1 MRLTLPSLAL
11 GLLLCQGAFAGDGT
25 AAIGGGLGVSWAT
38 LLVNSSAA
46 RPAQPSVPAA
56 GGAAGSAVGARKGNR
71 TEAAIGGGLGS
82 AGGSLLGGAVGGKT
96 GSTVGAGLGGA
107 AGGALGNHL
116 GDNNR
121 GSKKHH
127 RHRH

>member
-25 AAIGGGLGVSWAT
+25 AAIGGGLG
-38 LLVNSSAA
+38 
-46 RPAQPSVPAA
+46 
-56 GGAAGSAVGARKGNR
+56 
-71 TEAAIGGGLGS
+71 S
-82 AGGSLLGGAVGGKT
+82 AGGSLLGGAVGGRT

-116 GDNNR
+116 GDDNR
-121 GSKKHH
+121 GSKKHR

>member
-1 MRLTLPSLAL
+1 MIEIA
-11 GLLLCQGAFAGDGT
+11 
-25 AAIGGGLGVSWAT
+25 
-38 LLVNSSAA
+38 
-46 RPAQPSVPAA
+46 
-56 GGAAGSAVGARKGNR
+56 GAALRPFAR
-71 TEAAIGGGLGS
+71 S
-82 AGGSLLGGAVGGKT
+82 SVGGKT

-116 GDNNR
+116 GDDNR